1 MRKLFWLIL
10 FLFLFSGCS
19 NSSEETPE
27 SDNDNL
33 VEVSGALFTDYAVEI
48 IHQYTPQWEYR
59 EENANAWAEDADG
72 VNSIELEKDLLR
84 RWVFTSRDGMEYKKN
99 KTTVLVLWDGI
110 TVNSDG
116 KPNGTIIY
124 SVTSLGKTHLSDL
137 RYNILEPFKRS
148 ELDQVVS
155 QNEKDLEGEIIG
167 RAIFD

>member
-33 VEVSGALFTDYAVEI
+33 VEVSEALFTDYAVEI

-84 RWVFTSRDGMEYKKN
+84 RWVFTSRDGMEYKHN
-99 KTTVLVLWDGI
+99 QTNVMILWDGV
-110 TVNSDG
+110 TVDSER
-116 KPNGTIIY
+116 KPTGIVIY
-124 SVTSLGKTHLSDL
+124 SVTSLVETHLNDF
-137 RYNILEPFKRS
+137 RYNVLEPFKRS
-148 ELDQVVS
+148 DLDQVVS
-155 QNEKDLEGEIIG
+155 KNEQLLGDDIIG
-167 RAIFD
+167 GAIFE